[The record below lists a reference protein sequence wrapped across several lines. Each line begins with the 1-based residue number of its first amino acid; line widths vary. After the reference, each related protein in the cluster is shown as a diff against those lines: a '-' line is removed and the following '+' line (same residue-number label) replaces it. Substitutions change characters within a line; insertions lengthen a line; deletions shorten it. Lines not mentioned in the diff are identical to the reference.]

1 MQEKRQNP
9 RSRPGT
15 KIKVYDRDTNE
26 LFGYLAD
33 ISTHGMMLIGERTVT
48 RDGVY
53 RLKIEFPFTIQGE
66 QEINFEA
73 ESMWCRNDP
82 ESYYSKAGFR
92 LNNLSESDQEIIEEF
107 IKTVEYEN
115 ISTMYKT

>member
-9 RSRPGT
+9 RNRPGI
-15 KIKVYDRDTNE
+15 KIKVYNRDTNE

-33 ISTHGMMLIGERTVT
+33 ISAHGMMLIGEKTVT

-53 RLKIEFPFTIQGE
+53 RLKIEFPFTIHGE

-73 ESMWCRNDP
+73 ESMWCRCDP
-82 ESYYSKAGFR
+82 ESYYSKAGFK
-92 LNNLSESDQEIIEEF
+92 LNDLSETDQEIIGE
-107 IKTVEYEN
+107 TN
-115 ISTMYKT
+115 G